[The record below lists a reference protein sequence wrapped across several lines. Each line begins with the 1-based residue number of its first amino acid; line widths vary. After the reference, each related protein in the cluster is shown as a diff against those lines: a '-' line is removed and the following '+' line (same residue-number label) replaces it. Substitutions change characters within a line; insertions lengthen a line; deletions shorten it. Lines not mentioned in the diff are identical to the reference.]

1 MVSPPIGVILSLG
14 NGLSPISSLLS
25 LLPSQLFR
33 REIQSSMQWLQ
44 QNTKHLFLHPSMRA
58 LQRPTA
64 KGEQGGKEE
73 SKRPP
78 NLILLCLELLL
89 PVSDHLLRPEDRDLV
104 DEYRKKIGKVWRDLG
119 PDKAN

>member
-1 MVSPPIGVILSLG
+1 
-14 NGLSPISSLLS
+14 
-25 LLPSQLFR
+25 
-33 REIQSSMQWLQ
+33 
-44 QNTKHLFLHPSMRA
+44 MRA